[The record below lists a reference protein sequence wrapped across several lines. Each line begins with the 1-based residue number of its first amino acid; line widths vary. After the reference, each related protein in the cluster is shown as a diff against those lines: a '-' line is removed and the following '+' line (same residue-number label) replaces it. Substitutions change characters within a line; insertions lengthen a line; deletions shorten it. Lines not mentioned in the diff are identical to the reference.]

1 MWLLLVNRYS
11 YRVYF
16 LIITWNGQQSTLL
29 WMHLYKSL
37 LRIYNMF
44 DITNWY
50 FIYKYFHFDEVSV
63 VLNQFLLQSCFEKL
77 KSQSSFFFWNIF
89 TTLPKRYQLC
99 LLNIVNGST
108 RLRKILKWD
117 EKITRANIDFQ
128 LVAML
133 LLNYFWD
140 FRQCFAF
147 LRVTLILF
155 LLKSISLLPSSGL
168 LSVTGI
174 IAETMFKN
182 IVKLSRIVTPGKLCS
197 LKSNEL
203 VVLHDNFH
211 LFNL

>member
-1 MWLLLVNRYS
+1 MLS
-11 YRVYF
+11 
-16 LIITWNGQQSTLL
+16 
-29 WMHLYKSL
+29 
-37 LRIYNMF
+37 
-44 DITNWY
+44 
-50 FIYKYFHFDEVSV
+50 
-63 VLNQFLLQSCFEKL
+63 EKVHI
-77 KSQSSFFFWNIF
+77 N
-89 TTLPKRYQLC
+89 LPKT
-99 LLNIVNGST
+99 VNGST
-108 RLRKILKWD
+108 GLRKILKSY
-117 EKITRANIDFQ
+117 EKIIRAIIDFQ
-128 LVAML
+128 LVAVL
-133 LLNYFWD
+133 LLNIFSYFD
-140 FRQCFAF
+140 NVFAF